1 MLKLSNTLKEYC
13 TFIRLKFEFICKD
26 DSQSQEK
33 EGGMILKAVTLAL
46 LIGSISAVHVLYHG
60 SDQGFHLLHQQLFF
74 IPLILSS
81 FWFGLRTG
89 CVLAAVISLLYGLP
103 MVFREHEASGHLII
117 FTQSGLYFLVA
128 LLIGWLSD
136 RERKQ
141 QIMLFKNERATAL
154 GKAASAVSLEVQN
167 IVRRIEEIQQQ
178 ASVSESGSTK
188 DDMISEIDRLK
199 RFLEALAKFSTPVG
213 NLGDFPLPPDLN
225 ELLRQRLPEYNKN
238 AAAKGVKVVVDLQE
252 GGCPSMVIAE
262 SIPRV
267 IDSLV
272 DNAID
277 FSEKGQSIV
286 LRSRRKADFCIF
298 EVSDSGPG
306 VSKENEAK
314 LFSVFFTTK
323 TDGYGLSL
331 SSGKKALLDIGGDLL
346 YEPNENGG
354 AIFKMK
360 IPRENPEK

>member
-1 MLKLSNTLKEYC
+1 
-13 TFIRLKFEFICKD
+13 
-26 DSQSQEK
+26 
-33 EGGMILKAVTLAL
+33 MILKVVTIAL
-46 LIGSISAVHVLYHG
+46 LIGSISAVHIIYHG
-60 SDQGFHLLHQQLFF
+60 SDPGFHLFHQQLFF
-74 IPLILSS
+74 IPLILTS
-81 FWFGLRTG
+81 FWFGLRPG
-89 CVLAAVISLLYGLP
+89 FLLAVVISLLYGLP
-103 MVFREHEASGHLII
+103 MAFRGHEASGHLII
-117 FTQSGLYFLVA
+117 ITQSSLYFLVA

-136 RERKQ
+136 RERKH

-167 IVRRIEEIQQQ
+167 IVRHIENIQKQE
-178 ASVSESGSTK
+178 SVSESGSTK

-199 RFLEALAKFSTPVG
+199 RLLEALAKFSTPVG
-213 NLGDFPLPPDLN
+213 DLGDLPQDLN
-225 ELLRQRLPEYNKN
+225 DLLQQRLPEYNQS
-238 AAAKGVKVVVDLQE
+238 ATAKGVKVVIDLAE
-252 GGCPSMVIAE
+252 GGCPSMVMNEA
-262 SIPRV
+262 IPRV

-286 LRSRRKADFCIF
+286 LRSRRRANFCIF

-360 IPRENPEK
+360 IPRESPEK

>member
-1 MLKLSNTLKEYC
+1 
-13 TFIRLKFEFICKD
+13 
-26 DSQSQEK
+26 
-33 EGGMILKAVTLAL
+33 
-46 LIGSISAVHVLYHG
+46 
-60 SDQGFHLLHQQLFF
+60 
-74 IPLILSS
+74 
-81 FWFGLRTG
+81 
-89 CVLAAVISLLYGLP
+89 
-103 MVFREHEASGHLII
+103 MVFRDHDHVASSHLIVI
-117 FTQSGLYFLVA
+117 TQSSLYFLVA

-136 RERKQ
+136 RERKH

-167 IVRRIEEIQQQ
+167 IVRHIENIHQQ

-199 RFLEALAKFSTPVG
+199 RLLEALAKFSTPVG
-213 NLGDFPLPPDLN
+213 DLGDLPQDLN
-225 ELLRQRLPEYNKN
+225 ELLEQKLPEYNQN

-252 GGCPSMVIAE
+252 GGCPSMVMAE
-262 SIPRV
+262 FIPRV

-286 LRSRRKADFCIF
+286 LRSRRRADFCIF

-306 VSKENEAK
+306 VSKENEEK

-354 AIFKMK
+354 AIFKIK
-360 IPRENPEK
+360 IPRESPEK

>member
-1 MLKLSNTLKEYC
+1 
-13 TFIRLKFEFICKD
+13 
-26 DSQSQEK
+26 
-33 EGGMILKAVTLAL
+33 MILKAVTIAL

-60 SDQGFHLLHQQLFF
+60 SDPGFHILHQQLFF
-74 IPLILSS
+74 IPLILTS
-81 FWFGLRTG
+81 FWFGLRPG
-89 CVLAAVISLLYGLP
+89 FLLAAVISLLYGLP
-103 MVFREHEASGHLII
+103 MVFRDHEASGHLIV
-117 FTQSGLYFLVA
+117 FTQIGLYFLVA

-136 RERKQ
+136 RERKHQ
-141 QIMLFKNERATAL
+141 SMLFKNERATAL

-167 IVRRIEEIQQQ
+167 IVRHIEEIQQQ

-199 RFLEALAKFSTPVG
+199 RLLEALAKFSTPVG

-225 ELLRQRLPEYNKN
+225 ELLEQRLPEYNKN
-238 AAAKGVKVVVDLQE
+238 AAVKGVKVVVDLQE

-277 FSEKGQSIV
+277 FSQKSQSII
-286 LRSRRKADFCIF
+286 LRSRRRADFCIF

-346 YEPNENGG
+346 YEPNKKGG
-354 AIFKMK
+354 AVFKMK
-360 IPRENPEK
+360 IPRERPENESIHPQ

>member
-1 MLKLSNTLKEYC
+1 
-13 TFIRLKFEFICKD
+13 
-26 DSQSQEK
+26 
-33 EGGMILKAVTLAL
+33 MILKAVTLAL

-60 SDQGFHLLHQQLFF
+60 SDPGFHLFHQQLFF

-89 CVLAAVISLLYGLP
+89 FVTATVISLLYGLP
-103 MVFREHEASGHLII
+103 MVFRGHEASGHLII
-117 FTQSGLYFLVA
+117 ITQSGLYFLVA

-136 RERKQ
+136 RERKH

-154 GKAASAVSLEVQN
+154 GKAASAVSLEVHN
-167 IVRRIEEIQQQ
+167 IVRHIEDIQQ
-178 ASVSESGSTK
+178 ASANESGSTK
-188 DDMISEIDRLK
+188 DDMISETDRLK
-199 RFLEALAKFSTPVG
+199 RLLEALAKFSTP
-213 NLGDFPLPPDLN
+213 LGDPGDLTLPHDLN
-225 ELLRQRLPEYNKN
+225 ELLQQRLPEYNKN
-238 AAAKGVKVVVDLQE
+238 AAAKGIKVVVDLQE
-252 GGCPSMVIAE
+252 GGCPSMVMAE
-262 SIPRV
+262 SIPRI

-286 LRSRRKADFCIF
+286 LRSRRRADYCIF

-331 SSGKKALLDIGGDLL
+331 SSGKKALLDMGGDLL

-360 IPRENPEK
+360 IPRESPEK

>member
-1 MLKLSNTLKEYC
+1 
-13 TFIRLKFEFICKD
+13 
-26 DSQSQEK
+26 
-33 EGGMILKAVTLAL
+33 MILKAVTIAL

-60 SDQGFHLLHQQLFF
+60 SDPGFHILHQQLFF
-74 IPLILSS
+74 IPLILTS
-81 FWFGLRTG
+81 FWFGLRPG
-89 CVLAAVISLLYGLP
+89 FLLAAVISLLYGLP
-103 MVFREHEASGHLII
+103 MVFRDHEASGHLIV
-117 FTQSGLYFLVA
+117 FTQIGLYFLVA

-136 RERKQ
+136 RERKHQ
-141 QIMLFKNERATAL
+141 SMLFKNERATAL

-167 IVRRIEEIQQQ
+167 IVRHIEEIQQQ

-199 RFLEALAKFSTPVG
+199 RLLEALSKFSTPVG

-225 ELLRQRLPEYNKN
+225 ELLEQRLPEYNKN
-238 AAAKGVKVVVDLQE
+238 AAVKGVKVVVDLQE

-277 FSEKGQSIV
+277 FSQKSQSII
-286 LRSRRKADFCIF
+286 LRSRRRADFCIF

-346 YEPNENGG
+346 YEPNKKGG
-354 AIFKMK
+354 AVFKMK
-360 IPRENPEK
+360 IPRERPENESIHPQ

>member
-1 MLKLSNTLKEYC
+1 
-13 TFIRLKFEFICKD
+13 
-26 DSQSQEK
+26 
-33 EGGMILKAVTLAL
+33 MILKAVTLAL

-60 SDQGFHLLHQQLFF
+60 SDPGFHLFHQQLFF

-89 CVLAAVISLLYGLP
+89 FVTATVISLLYGLP
-103 MVFREHEASGHLII
+103 MVFRDHDHVASSHLIVI
-117 FTQSGLYFLVA
+117 TQSSLYFLVA

-136 RERKQ
+136 RERKH

-167 IVRRIEEIQQQ
+167 IVRHIENIHQQ

-188 DDMISEIDRLK
+188 DDMISEVDRLK
-199 RFLEALAKFSTPVG
+199 RLLEALAKFSTPVG
-213 NLGDFPLPPDLN
+213 DLGYLPQDLN
-225 ELLRQRLPEYNKN
+225 ELLEQKLPEYNQN
-238 AAAKGVKVVVDLQE
+238 AAAKGVKVVADLQE
-252 GGCPSMVIAE
+252 GGCPSMVMAE

-331 SSGKKALLDIGGDLL
+331 SSGKKAVLDIGGDLL
-346 YEPNENGG
+346 
-354 AIFKMK
+354 
-360 IPRENPEK
+360 

>member
-1 MLKLSNTLKEYC
+1 
-13 TFIRLKFEFICKD
+13 
-26 DSQSQEK
+26 
-33 EGGMILKAVTLAL
+33 MILKAVTLAL

-136 RERKQ
+136 RERKH

>member
-1 MLKLSNTLKEYC
+1 
-13 TFIRLKFEFICKD
+13 
-26 DSQSQEK
+26 
-33 EGGMILKAVTLAL
+33 MILKAVTLAL
-46 LIGSISAVHVLYHG
+46 LTGSISAVHVLYHG
-60 SDQGFHLLHQQLFF
+60 SDQGFHLFHQQLFF

-89 CVLAAVISLLYGLP
+89 VVIATVISLLYGVP
-103 MVFREHEASGHLII
+103 MVFRDHEASGHLII
-117 FTQSGLYFLVA
+117 ITQSGLYFLVA

-136 RERKQ
+136 RERKYQ
-141 QIMLFKNERATAL
+141 LMLFKNERATAL

-167 IVRRIEEIQQQ
+167 IVRHIENIHQQ
-178 ASVSESGSTK
+178 ANVSESRSTK
-188 DDMISEIDRLK
+188 DDMISETDRLK
-199 RFLEALAKFSTPVG
+199 RLLEALAKFSTPVG
-213 NLGDFPLPPDLN
+213 DLTLPHDLN
-225 ELLRQRLPEYNKN
+225 ELLRQRLPEYNQV

-252 GGCPSMVIAE
+252 GGCPSMVMAE

-360 IPRENPEK
+360 IPRESPEK

>member
-1 MLKLSNTLKEYC
+1 
-13 TFIRLKFEFICKD
+13 
-26 DSQSQEK
+26 
-33 EGGMILKAVTLAL
+33 MILKAVTLAL

-60 SDQGFHLLHQQLFF
+60 SDPGFHLFHQQLFF

-89 CVLAAVISLLYGLP
+89 FVTATVISLLYGLP
-103 MVFREHEASGHLII
+103 MVFRDHDHVASSHLIVI
-117 FTQSGLYFLVA
+117 TQSSLYFLVA

-136 RERKQ
+136 RERKH

-167 IVRRIEEIQQQ
+167 IVRHIENIHQQ

-188 DDMISEIDRLK
+188 DDMISEVDRLK
-199 RFLEALAKFSTPVG
+199 RLLEALAKFSTPVG
-213 NLGDFPLPPDLN
+213 DLGYLPQDLN
-225 ELLRQRLPEYNKN
+225 ELLEQKLPEYNQN
-238 AAAKGVKVVVDLQE
+238 AAAKGVKVVADLQE
-252 GGCPSMVIAE
+252 GGCPSMVMAE

-331 SSGKKALLDIGGDLL
+331 SSGKKALLDMGGDLL

-354 AIFKMK
+354 AIFKIK
-360 IPRENPEK
+360 IPRESPEK

>member
-1 MLKLSNTLKEYC
+1 
-13 TFIRLKFEFICKD
+13 
-26 DSQSQEK
+26 
-33 EGGMILKAVTLAL
+33 MILKIVTLAL
-46 LIGSISAVHVLYHG
+46 LIGSISAVHILYHG
-60 SDQGFHLLHQQLFF
+60 SDPGFHILHQQLFF
-74 IPLILSS
+74 IPLILTS
-81 FWFGLRTG
+81 FWFGLRPG
-89 CVLAAVISLLYGLP
+89 FILAAVISLLYGLP
-103 MVFREHEASGHLII
+103 MVFRDHEASGHWII
-117 FTQSGLYFLVA
+117 LTQSGLYFLVA

-136 RERKQ
+136 RERKH

-167 IVRRIEEIQQQ
+167 IVRHIEKIQQQ
-178 ASVSESGSTK
+178 AEVSESESTK
-188 DDMISEIDRLK
+188 DDMVSEIDRLK
-199 RFLEALAKFSTPVG
+199 RLLEALAKFSTPVG
-213 NLGDFPLPPDLN
+213 SPSDFPLPPDLN
-225 ELLRQRLPEYNKN
+225 ELLKQRLPEYNKN

-252 GGCPSMVIAE
+252 GGCASMVMAE

-277 FSEKGQSIV
+277 FSEKGQSII
-286 LRSRRKADFCIF
+286 LRSRRRADFCIF

-354 AIFKMK
+354 AVFKVK
-360 IPRENPEK
+360 IPRESPENESIHRQ